1 MEDSVVFKGFI
12 EPVEHDQ
19 VGRDEQETGGVATAV
34 LGAEEAIE
42 ILSNDGQ
49 RHDKGLAGAGSH
61 LEAIFGPVIGGGVEG
76 QADAKVARQAVKVM

>member
-1 MEDSVVFKGFI
+1 
-12 EPVEHDQ
+12 
-19 VGRDEQETGGVATAV
+19 

-42 ILSNDGQ
+42 ILSDDGQ
-49 RHDKGLAGAGSH
+49 RHHKGLAGAGSH